1 MREKKDLRPTS
12 LIITKKTILNR
23 LVKTLVIVMIIDNKS
38 VSFMRLYSCVN
49 NVMVVKIV
57 VLQIKMMRM
66 VEVKM
71 VILAVRMMAVRM
83 VVG

>member
-1 MREKKDLRPTS
+1 
-12 LIITKKTILNR
+12 
-23 LVKTLVIVMIIDNKS
+23 MIIDNKS

-49 NVMVVKIV
+49 NVMVEKIV
-57 VLQIKMMRM
+57 VLQIKTMRM

-71 VILAVRMMAVRM
+71 VILAVRTMAVRM